1 MSYNNLYLYNNLCN
15 RQICSN
21 TTTTPE
27 SSNNTTNNNYYNNY
41 YNSTSKEI
49 IKVDVGSSYRLAI
62 KPENYNKTYE
72 LYIINGKVIYL
83 PLLDNEL
90 YIGFTV
96 KIVNMS
102 ETAINISSQGNQ
114 LIYSKLYLQKNG
126 DTNMVTHINGSF
138 TFTAVKKKGFFSW
151 IIL

>member
-21 TTTTPE
+21 TTTPE
-27 SSNNTTNNNYYNNY
+27 CSNNTTNNNYYNNY
-41 YNSTSKEI
+41 YNNTSKEI
-49 IKVDVGSSYRLAI
+49 IKVDVGSNYRLSVT
-62 KPENYNKTYE
+62 PENYNKTYE
-72 LYIINGKVIYL
+72 LYIINGKLIYL

-90 YIGFTV
+90 YVGFTV
-96 KIVNMS
+96 KVVNMS
-102 ETAINISSQGNQ
+102 EAAINITSQGNQ

-126 DTNMVTHINGSF
+126 DKNMVIHVNGCFS
-138 TFTAVKKKGFFSW
+138 FTAVKKKGFFSW